1 MTRIYVAGLHVVRG
15 YRATYLYTMTR
26 IYVAGLHVVR
36 GYRATYLYTIC
47 HVFMV
52 QTSMCCVDIL
62 DAFSLASC
70 KARTV
75 SLVPRNSAFG
85 VRMVLISVNER

>member
-1 MTRIYVAGLHVVRG
+1 
-15 YRATYLYTMTR
+15 
-26 IYVAGLHVVR
+26 
-36 GYRATYLYTIC
+36 
-47 HVFMV
+47 MV

-85 VRMVLISVNER
+85 VRMVLISIEMVLISINVC